1 MKGICPFCEKERT
14 LNSVRSTEPIKVRG
28 EIFEVESNYL
38 KCEECGN
45 SFDDPKSTHDP
56 LVSAY
61 KEYRKRH
68 KMTQPEE
75 IKAFRKKYGLTQGEF
90 SKILGWGI
98 ATLNRYENGAL
109 QDGAHEKTLRLVME
123 PKNLLRLIEETP
135 TALSDIKR
143 ERLTLAL
150 QAEEEETFSLERIFE
165 IQFGKYDPNEW
176 SGYRRLELKKLFNAI
191 LFFCKGEGVLK
202 TKLNKLLFYADFK
215 HFKEYTV
222 SITGAR
228 YAHVTFGPAPDNFE
242 HYFAVLISDK
252 SLAVEEITY
261 SDEIEG
267 EKFRALIQPDLS
279 LFSDSELKIL
289 ATVKEIFKDFNAG
302 RITRFSHE
310 EQGYKDTSTGDIIS
324 YAYARNLQI

>member
-1 MKGICPFCEKERT
+1 MKGICPFCEKERI
-14 LNSVRSTEPIKVRG
+14 LEFVRTTETVKVRG
-28 EIFEVESNYL
+28 EIIEVEANYL
-38 KCEECGN
+38 KCMECGN

-56 LVSAY
+56 LNLAY
-61 KEYRKRH
+61 REYRKRH

-75 IKAFRKKYGLTQGEF
+75 IRAFRKRYGLTQGEF
-90 SKILGWGI
+90 SDILGWGI

-109 QDGAHEKTLRLVME
+109 QDAAHEKTLRLAME
-123 PKNLLRLIEETP
+123 PKNFLRLIEETP
-135 TALSDIKR
+135 GALSDEKK
-143 ERLTLAL
+143 ERLVRDL
-150 QAEEEETFSLERIFE
+150 QAEEEEAFSLERLFE

-191 LFFCKGEGVLK
+191 LFFCKGEGMLK

-222 SITGAR
+222 SITGTR
-228 YAHVTFGPAPDNFE
+228 YAHVPFGPAPDYFN

-252 SLAVEEITY
+252 SLAVEEVMY
-261 SDEIEG
+261 SDEVEG
-267 EKFRALIQPDLS
+267 EKFLALIQPDLS

-289 ATVKEIFKDFNAG
+289 ATVKEFFKDFNAG

-310 EQGYKDTSTGDIIS
+310 EHGYKDTATGDIIS
-324 YAYARNLQI
+324 YKYARQLQI

>member
-1 MKGICPFCEKERT
+1 MKGICPFCEKERILET
-14 LNSVRSTEPIKVRG
+14 VKTTETVKVRG
-28 EIFEVESNYL
+28 EIIEVEANYL
-38 KCEECGN
+38 KCMECGN

-75 IKAFRKKYGLTQGEF
+75 LKAFRKKYGLTQGEL
-90 SKILGWGI
+90 SEILGWGI

-109 QDGAHEKTLRLVME
+109 QDGAHEKTFRLAME
-123 PKNLLRLIEETP
+123 PKNFLRLIEETP
-135 TALSDIKR
+135 GALNDVKR
-143 ERLTLAL
+143 ERLTKAL
-150 QAEEEETFSLERIFE
+150 QAEDEEAFSLERLFE
-165 IQFGKYDPNEW
+165 IQFGKYEQNEL

-228 YAHVTFGPAPDNFE
+228 YARVPFGPAPDNFN

-252 SLAVEEITY
+252 SLAVEEVVY

-267 EKFRALIQPDLS
+267 EKFRAVIRPDLS

-289 ATVKEIFKDFNAG
+289 ATVKEFFKDFNAG
-302 RITRFSHE
+302 GITRFSHE
-310 EQGYKDTSTGDIIS
+310 EQGYKDTATGDIIS
-324 YAYARNLQI
+324 YKYALQLQI